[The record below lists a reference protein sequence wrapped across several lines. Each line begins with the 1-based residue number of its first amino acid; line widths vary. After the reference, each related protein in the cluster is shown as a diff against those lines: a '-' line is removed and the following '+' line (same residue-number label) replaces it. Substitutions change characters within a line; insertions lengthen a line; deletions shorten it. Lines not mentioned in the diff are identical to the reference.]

1 MRPTEVLRRITV
13 ALDSAGIPYMLTGS
27 FASVFYGS
35 PRSTQ
40 DIDLVISATKEQLR
54 QFVATLPGG
63 EYYSDLGAAL
73 EAHGRESM
81 FNIIDMRTN
90 WKIDMIV
97 RKSRA
102 FSREEFGRRQSVSLE
117 GVPLFV
123 ASAEDV
129 ILAKLEWSKL
139 AQSQRQIEDAAG
151 ILRIRTD
158 LLDRSYLDKW
168 VRELGLTKGWNEAQ
182 RMAGLSSSSP
192 PPC

>member
-1 MRPTEVLRRITV
+1 MSFIEVLQRVTA
-13 ALDSAGIPYMLTGS
+13 ALERAGIPYMLTGS

-54 QFVATLPGG
+54 EFTATLPSG

-73 EAHGRESM
+73 EAHRRESM
-81 FNIIDMRTN
+81 FNIIDIKTN

-97 RKSRA
+97 RKNRA
-102 FSREEFGRRQSVSLE
+102 FSREEFGRRQRVSLQ
-117 GVPLFV
+117 GLPLFV
-123 ASAEDV
+123 ASPEDV

-151 ILRIRTD
+151 ILKIRMD

-168 VRELGLTKGWNEAQ
+168 VHELGLTKEWNDAQ
-182 RMAGLSSSSP
+182 RLAAISSSSQ